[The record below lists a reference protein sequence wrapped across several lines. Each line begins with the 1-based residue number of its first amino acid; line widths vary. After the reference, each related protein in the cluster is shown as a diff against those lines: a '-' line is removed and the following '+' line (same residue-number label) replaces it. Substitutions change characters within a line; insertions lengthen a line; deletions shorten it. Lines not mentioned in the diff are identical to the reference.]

1 MEAQW
6 CWYCHRHDTAR
17 GIQSVKQ
24 QMELEEGAV
33 EKIIYYAGGILSLEN
48 QLGQEERAI
57 EEIICANF

>member
-1 MEAQW
+1 MEW
-6 CWYCHRHDTAR
+6 
-17 GIQSVKQ
+17 
-24 QMELEEGAV
+24 EEEAV